1 MLKKIVAVLLST
13 FTAAA
18 LAVPLGSQSV
28 LVVED
33 DTGKIILEKNADV
46 QVPIASLTKLMTAM
60 VVLDAKQSMAEPIEI
75 DRADVDTLKHSTSR
89 VPVGAELSRAEAL
102 QLALMS
108 SDNRAAASL
117 ARTFPGGNEGFRRA
131 VNAKIRALG
140 LSHTVIEEPTGL
152 SPHNR
157 STATDL
163 IKMTAAA
170 STYPEIRRIT
180 TDTRDV
186 VKIKGRQVEYHNTNR
201 LVGAKGWD
209 VGLSKTGYTE
219 EAGRCLIMRFRSGG
233 KNNTLVLLNA
243 RANSVRLTDAVSI
256 RRLIAGPGATS
267 LERPKMLKASA
278 KAKAPQKAKVLKA
291 SAKAKPNQ
299 KAKVLRT
306 SAKSKSAEKAKV
318 VRASAK
324 VKAANKAKV
333 VKASAKVEKKKVV
346 KAKGN
351 SREM

>member
-33 DTGKIILEKNADV
+33 ATGKVLLEKNSNV

-60 VVLDAKQSMAEPIEI
+60 VVLDSKPDMTQPISIDQS
-75 DRADVDTLKHSTSR
+75 DVDMLKHSTSR
-89 VPVGAELSRAEAL
+89 VPVGAEIARGDVL

-117 ARTFPGGNEGFRRA
+117 ARTYPGGPAAFKAA

-140 LSHTVIEEPTGL
+140 LTQTVIEEPTGL

-163 IKMTAAA
+163 VKMAKAA
-170 STYPEIRRIT
+170 SAYPEIARIT
-180 TDTRDV
+180 TDTKDII
-186 VKIKGRQVEYHNTNR
+186 KIKGRQVEYHNTNR

-219 EAGRCLIMRFRSGG
+219 EAGRCLIMRFKSGG

-243 RANSVRLTDAVSI
+243 KANSARLMDAFNI
-256 RRLIAGPGATS
+256 RRFISGPI
-267 LERPKMLKASA
+267 EKP
-278 KAKAPQKAKVLKA
+278 KVLKA
-291 SAKAKPNQ
+291 AAK
-299 KAKVLRT
+299 T
-306 SAKSKSAEKAKV
+306 
-318 VRASAK
+318 
-324 VKAANKAKV
+324 
-333 VKASAKVEKKKVV
+333 KKKVI
-346 KAKGN
+346 KASKRN
-351 SREM
+351 RRAM

>member
-33 DTGKIILEKNADV
+33 ATGKVLLEKNSNV

-60 VVLDAKQSMAEPIEI
+60 VVLDSKPDMTAPISIDQS
-75 DRADVDTLKHSTSR
+75 DVDMLKHSTSR
-89 VPVGAELSRAEAL
+89 VPVGAEIARGDVL

-117 ARTFPGGNEGFRRA
+117 ARTYPGGPAAFKAA

-140 LSHTVIEEPTGL
+140 LTQTVIEEPTGL

-163 IKMTAAA
+163 VKMAKAA
-170 STYPEIRRIT
+170 SAYPEIARIT
-180 TDTRDV
+180 TDTKDII
-186 VKIKGRQVEYHNTNR
+186 KIKGRQVEYHNTNR

-219 EAGRCLIMRFRSGG
+219 EAGRCLIMRFKSGG

-243 RANSVRLTDAVSI
+243 KANSARLMDAFNI
-256 RRLIAGPGATS
+256 RRFISGPI
-267 LERPKMLKASA
+267 EKP
-278 KAKAPQKAKVLKA
+278 KVLKA
-291 SAKAKPNQ
+291 AAK
-299 KAKVLRT
+299 T
-306 SAKSKSAEKAKV
+306 
-318 VRASAK
+318 
-324 VKAANKAKV
+324 
-333 VKASAKVEKKKVV
+333 KKKVI
-346 KAKGN
+346 KASKRN
-351 SREM
+351 RRAM